1 MRYLRTLLY
10 GLVLVVVGLISALTA
25 MRFAIHGREV
35 SVPKLAGLTAVEAQ
49 RIAGENGLAV
59 SREQRFYSSDV
70 PAGRIVS
77 QLPTAGTRVRTG
89 FRIRIAESLG
99 PQKVEIPNLLGQS
112 VRSAEL
118 NLKERGL
125 ELGSI
130 AHLPTANATAD
141 QVIAQSPTPDAQ
153 QIATPS
159 VSLLISEAPA
169 PEAFVMPDFVGA
181 KLSEASAAVREAG
194 LAVGTI
200 RTAQPAPPAATN
212 SDSAGSSA
220 ESRLTP
226 PLLLWRRRSRLAHR
240 RMPPS
245 STRLRQRGSGFF
257 RETPCSSKLRPRHD
271 SGCAS
276 NRSTFK
282 FLPAVEGG
290 GRW

>member
-1 MRYLRTLLY
+1 MRLLRTLLY

-49 RIAGENGLAV
+49 RIAGDSGLAV

-70 PAGRIVS
+70 PEGRIVS
-77 QLPTAGTRVRTG
+77 QLPAAGTRVRTG

-141 QVIAQSPTPDAQ
+141 QVIAQSPTRDAQ

-159 VSLLISEAPA
+159 VSLLTSEAPA

-200 RTAQPAPPAATN
+200 TTAQPAPPAATN
-212 SDSAGSSA
+212 SDSAGPSAGVSGGMKTDSAAAPGAAKKPVTARASSDA
-220 ESRLTP
+220 TI
-226 PLLLWRRRSRLAHR
+226 
-240 RMPPS
+240 
-245 STRLRQRGSGFF
+245 LRQ
-257 RETPCSSKLRPRHD
+257 TPAAGQRVFP
-271 SGCAS
+271 GNTIQFEVAS
-276 NRSTFK
+276 
-282 FLPAVEGG
+282 PA
-290 GRW
+290 R